1 MDFQQLQ
8 TFILLC
14 ETENLTHT
22 SELLYKTQPAIT
34 KRIQLL
40 EEELGFHLVQRSKGK
55 KSITVTPKGQQFLVT
70 ARQLMEL
77 YGEIEDTCTALSNSL
92 RISSIASISVP
103 FLTDI
108 CSHFMEEYK
117 TKLSLLTYQTP
128 EAYEKVAEKEVDAA
142 FVSSAQNVKNVTCTS
157 IFRQDYFVAR
167 VCTSPEPVK
176 QISTSQLNPAKELFQ
191 NWNDEYM
198 LWHTS
203 KFGNDNYLL
212 QVDSYYTLKEFLS
225 NPDYWTILPKGNLDE
240 LKKMIPLQVYELE
253 DAPPARICYLL
264 TNTYPDKNNLKILR
278 LFKEWALKYAA
289 DHELLP

>member
-1 MDFQQLQ
+1 MKTLLLFLQ
-8 TFILLC
+8 
-14 ETENLTHT
+14 
-22 SELLYKTQPAIT
+22 
-34 KRIQLL
+34 
-40 EEELGFHLVQRSKGK
+40 
-55 KSITVTPKGQQFLVT
+55 
-70 ARQLMEL
+70 
-77 YGEIEDTCTALSNSL
+77 
-92 RISSIASISVP
+92 
-103 FLTDI
+103 
-108 CSHFMEEYK
+108 
-117 TKLSLLTYQTP
+117 
-128 EAYEKVAEKEVDAA
+128 
-142 FVSSAQNVKNVTCTS
+142 AQNVKNVTCTS

-176 QISTSQLNPAKELFQ
+176 QISTSQLNPAKELFR

-212 QVDSYYTLKEFLS
+212 QVDSCYTLKEFLS

-278 LFKEWALKYAA
+278 LFKEWALKFKFLQIIRCFLKIPIEPATGSFYYMYNIKKR
-289 DHELLP
+289 HILLIPIGDFQENMPSYYCRLTNPR